1 MTKGFVLIAHDTNE
15 YSYGNLSSLCARIIQ
30 KQSKYPI
37 SLITDHNTKY
47 DDNVF
52 DKVLFTDTTFNQ
64 RYDISL
70 NSKIDWKNTSRSLA
84 YELSPYDQTILI
96 DSDYLMLNNNLEKL
110 FDQTTDFL
118 CHNSYIDVSNEE
130 YFQNSNWMGS
140 AYIPNCWATVMYY
153 KKSRYAELIF
163 AMWRHVQDN
172 YIYYCGIYNI
182 PNIPYRNDYALSIAT
197 HMLNGQIVHKKFIPW
212 QLNHVPL
219 QAKVITTKRGLILTY
234 NKYDAKLEV
243 NVDKAFLLSNSN
255 LHFLDKKNFESVA
268 NELLV

>member
-1 MTKGFVLIAHDTNE
+1 MTGVQT
-15 YSYGNLSSLCARIIQ
+15 CAL
-30 KQSKYPI
+30 PI
-37 SLITDHNTKY
+37 Y
-47 DDNVF
+47 
-52 DKVLFTDTTFNQ
+52 
-64 RYDISL
+64 
-70 NSKIDWKNTSRSLA
+70 
-84 YELSPYDQTILI
+84 
-96 DSDYLMLNNNLEKL
+96 
-110 FDQTTDFL
+110 
-118 CHNSYIDVSNEE
+118 
-130 YFQNSNWMGS
+130 WMGS

-219 QAKVITTKRGLILTY
+219 QAKVITTKKGLVLTY
-234 NKYDAKLEV
+234 NKYDAKLEA
-243 NVDKAFLLSNSN
+243 NVDKAFLLSNKN